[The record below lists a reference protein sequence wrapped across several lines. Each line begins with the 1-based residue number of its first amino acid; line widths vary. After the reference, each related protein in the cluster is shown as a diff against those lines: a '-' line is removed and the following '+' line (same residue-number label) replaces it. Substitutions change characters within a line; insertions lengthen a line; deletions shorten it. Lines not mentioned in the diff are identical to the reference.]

1 MKEYCRLRIKNNK
14 NNNQKYEKPVRPPPL
29 RAPCWA
35 LMNTSCTLG
44 PAQQNHVTAHT
55 QMLAILATSLAT
67 LELTPDTWEKEV
79 TNSGKSAMVK

>member
-1 MKEYCRLRIKNNK
+1 MKPRG
-14 NNNQKYEKPVRPPPL
+14 
-29 RAPCWA
+29 APSA
-35 LMNTSCTLG
+35 EGHLTPT
-44 PAQQNHVTAHT
+44 HR